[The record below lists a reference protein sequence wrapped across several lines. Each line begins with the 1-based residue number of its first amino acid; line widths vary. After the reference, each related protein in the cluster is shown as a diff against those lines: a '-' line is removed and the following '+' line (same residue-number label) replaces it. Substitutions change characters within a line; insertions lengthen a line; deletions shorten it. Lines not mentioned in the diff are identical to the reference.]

1 MNFKAYFPYYKRLL
15 RLAFPLV
22 LTQAGQMIVQL
33 VDNAMVG
40 RVGTE
45 ELAASSFAG
54 SVFVIVMVFGIGIYL
69 GITPL
74 VSNAI
79 GSENKT
85 KVAEMIKNG
94 TVLSILLTVL
104 LFAISYSVSFLMP
117 YMNQPEAVWK
127 LAVPYYRILTFTLF
141 PFMSFMFL
149 KQIGEG
155 LGNTFWAMVATIAS
169 NVINVVF
176 NYLLIFG
183 KMGFPELGLNGAG
196 WATLISR
203 IVMPILLFAAY
214 LYRKEIRQYFS
225 LWGEVKVQIQQFVE
239 ILKVGFPIAIQM
251 IMEVAAFAL
260 GAVMMGWMGDVPL
273 ASHQV
278 ALGLASFT
286 FMTANGIA
294 MATTIRVS
302 YQLGNKAY
310 QNMERVTSSAIHLV
324 VVYMLLCG
332 IGMFVFR
339 YDLPKIF
346 TNDPAV
352 IEQAASLLIFAAI
365 FQLFDGLQV
374 VGLGILRGFTD
385 VNKPMIIAAVSYM
398 VVGLP
403 LSYFAAFKFGYGPE
417 GIWIGFVGGLFTASM
432 LLTYRINKKIKL
444 IEKGV

>member
-1 MNFKAYFPYYKRLL
+1 MNLKVYFPYYKRLL
-15 RLAFPLV
+15 KLAFPLV

-79 GSENKT
+79 GSDNKI

-94 TVLSILLTVL
+94 TVLSVLLTIG
-104 LFAISYSVSFLMP
+104 LFVVSYSVSFLMP
-117 YMNQPEAVWK
+117 YMNQPEEVMK
-127 LAVPYYRILTFTLF
+127 LAIPYYRILTFTLF
-141 PFMSFMFL
+141 PFLSFMFL

-169 NVINVVF
+169 NVVNVVL
-176 NYLLIFG
+176 NYFLIFG
-183 KMGFPELGLNGAG
+183 KMGFPEMGLNGAG

-203 IVMPILLFAAY
+203 VVMPIVLLIAF
-214 LYRKEIRQYFS
+214 LYHKQIREYFR
-225 LWGEVKVQIQQFVE
+225 LWSKVKVHIDQFSE
-239 ILKVGFPIAIQM
+239 IMKVGFPIAIQM

-260 GAVMMGWMGDVPL
+260 GAVMMGWLGDVPL

-278 ALGLASFT
+278 ALGIASFT

-302 YQLGNKAY
+302 F
-310 QNMERVTSSAIHLV
+310 S
-324 VVYMLLCG
+324 
-332 IGMFVFR
+332 
-339 YDLPKIF
+339 
-346 TNDPAV
+346 
-352 IEQAASLLIFAAI
+352 
-365 FQLFDGLQV
+365 
-374 VGLGILRGFTD
+374 VG
-385 VNKPMIIAAVSYM
+385 K
-398 VVGLP
+398 
-403 LSYFAAFKFGYGPE
+403 
-417 GIWIGFVGGLFTASM
+417 
-432 LLTYRINKKIKL
+432 
-444 IEKGV
+444 